1 VPLRI
6 AVSTLDARLL
16 MAASAKPTMTPQA
29 SRSAHLV
36 EPIDGACKSGTGINT
51 AFSLSESAA
60 DRLLRPR

>member
-6 AVSTLDARLL
+6 AASTLDARLL

-36 EPIDGACKSGTGINT
+36 EPIDGAFISGAGINA
-51 AFSLSESAA
+51 AFSLSELAA
-60 DRLLRPR
+60 DCLPR